1 MGDGNTSV
9 QPPLETHHP
18 GHPSIVVTSAGTQ
31 AGHSG
36 PGLLGCRV
44 GWIEQAGAGPVPG
57 RMHAG
62 LAPRP
67 WPSPG
72 GGIGDG
78 GHCVAG
84 GRQLSDQEPSQW
96 RQGSGPLRITARG
109 LVLASAVQLDT
120 GRGEVPFNPVP

>member
-1 MGDGNTSV
+1 MQVWHPG
-9 QPPLETHHP
+9 P
-18 GHPSIVVTSAGTQ
+18 GHPQWRGWLEA
-31 AGHSG
+31 SG
-36 PGLLGCRV
+36 RG
-44 GWIEQAGAGPVPG
+44 
-57 RMHAG
+57 
-62 LAPRP
+62 
-67 WPSPG
+67 G

-78 GHCVAG
+78 GHRVAG